1 MKLSPLPIY
10 MIGVSIA
17 LIAASYGFFHQW
29 TPNDTEAS
37 RFNAT
42 SEELQAVIDQR
53 PQAQR
58 RVDTAKSMVE
68 AEAAKWRAIVAL
80 RTPAT
85 SRAERGVDIGVNP
98 YQLIA
103 DTQGYRNDIQRAINA
118 QVRAGGVVVVQGPY
132 VPGPDTTSPVNEVL
146 RTFYNYPPFAFPVV
160 ILDLGQVTVRG
171 TYDQIKANYKAYS
184 KMPRYL
190 AIADGL
196 RLEGTGATLTGTYNL
211 SVIGFI
217 RGKKIAPPIGDA
229 AGAAPAAGGI
239 PGLPPGVTPFGGPG
253 GPPPGAVGAG
263 GPPPGAAGAGR

>member
-1 MKLSPLPIY
+1 
-10 MIGVSIA
+10 
-17 LIAASYGFFHQW
+17 
-29 TPNDTEAS
+29 
-37 RFNAT
+37 
-42 SEELQAVIDQR
+42 
-53 PQAQR
+53 
-58 RVDTAKSMVE
+58 
-68 AEAAKWRAIVAL
+68 
-80 RTPAT
+80 
-85 SRAERGVDIGVNP
+85 
-98 YQLIA
+98 
-103 DTQGYRNDIQRAINA
+103 
-118 QVRAGGVVVVQGPY
+118 
-132 VPGPDTTSPVNEVL
+132 VNEVL

-184 KMPRYL
+184 KMSRYL

-196 RLEGTGATLTGTYNL
+196 QLEGTGATLTGTYNL
-211 SVIGFI
+211 SVVGFI